1 MPEISII
8 VPVYN
13 VEAYLPQCLD
23 SLRMQTF
30 DDIEIL
36 CVIDGSTDR
45 SEAIARL
52 FAKADGRIRV
62 IIKENG
68 GLSSARN
75 AGADAARGDILMF
88 VDSDDLLEKNAC
100 ERLYETFAEHDCEVV
115 TFGGRAIPDYLSNP
129 WIDGILTTR
138 DVFYGSFDLDILF
151 KENSHPFV
159 WRTAVKRDF
168 WLSSLVRFDEGVPF
182 GEDQV
187 YHFAIYPRAKGVCF
201 IADKLYLYRVART
214 DSLMHSRQADLYKKF
229 CDHINIMR
237 RICADWKEAG
247 FLDQYSA
254 ELLTWSVEFLLYD
267 ATGRYREG
275 HEDIKDL
282 LGGFLREWFTWAD
295 VDASTLGPEAKAVT
309 KAFIA
314 GGDTKAVWEAYA
326 SCVGYGRRPTCWS
339 RFKQKLRLVLPMSA
353 LGVERRLGHTSRVI
367 EWETRDNA
375 ACARSLAILRAELNA
390 RNLVD

>member
-30 DDIEIL
+30 GDIEIL

-45 SEAIARL
+45 SKAIACL
-52 FAKADGRIRV
+52 FAKADERIRV

-88 VDSDDLLEKNAC
+88 VDSDDLIVKNAC
-100 ERLYETFAEHDCEVV
+100 ERLHEAFAKHDCEVV
-115 TFGGRAIPDYLSNP
+115 TFGGRAIPEYLSNP

-138 DVFYGSFDLDILF
+138 DIFYESFDLDILF

-159 WRTAVKRDF
+159 WRTAVTRDF
-168 WLSSLVRFDEGVPF
+168 WVSSQVRFDEGVPF

-187 YHFAIYPRAKGVCF
+187 YHFAIYPRAKGVRF
-201 IADKLYLYRVART
+201 ISDKLYLYRVART
-214 DSLMHSRQADLYKKF
+214 DSLMHSRQADLYKKL
-229 CDHINIMR
+229 CDHINIVR
-237 RICADWKEAG
+237 RICADWKFAG
-247 FLDQYSA
+247 FFDQYST
-254 ELLTWSVEFLLYD
+254 ELLAWVVEFLLYD

-275 HEDIKDL
+275 HEDVKEL
-282 LGGFLREWFTWAD
+282 LGGFLREWFTRND
-295 VDASTLGPEAKAVT
+295 VDASALGPEAKAVT
-309 KAFIA
+309 TALITDGDIKAA
-314 GGDTKAVWEAYA
+314 WDAYA
-326 SCVGYGRRPTCWS
+326 SFVGYGRRLSYWS
-339 RFKQKLRLVLPMSA
+339 RFKQKLRLVLPMPA
-353 LGVERRLGHTSRVI
+353 LSVERRLEHTNRVI
-367 EWETRDNA
+367 EREAQDNA
-375 ACARSLAILRAELNA
+375 ACARSLAILRAELDA
-390 RNLVD
+390 RDLAD